1 MAKSILLKNMQIKSQ
16 RITFS
21 EEDRKEICQLIDRS
35 LTTGQVAQGEN
46 VKSFEDNFAQFVGT
60 KHAVAVNS
68 GGAAIGIGMRLLG
81 VKNKTVLVPSNTFV
95 ATATEVLLAGG
106 RITFVDAA
114 PKPFSVSL
122 ASLQAALTP
131 ETVGVILFI

>member
-68 GGAAIGIGMRLLG
+68 GGAAIG
-81 VKNKTVLVPSNTFV
+81 KS
-95 ATATEVLLAGG
+95 
-106 RITFVDAA
+106 
-114 PKPFSVSL
+114 
-122 ASLQAALTP
+122 
-131 ETVGVILFI
+131 